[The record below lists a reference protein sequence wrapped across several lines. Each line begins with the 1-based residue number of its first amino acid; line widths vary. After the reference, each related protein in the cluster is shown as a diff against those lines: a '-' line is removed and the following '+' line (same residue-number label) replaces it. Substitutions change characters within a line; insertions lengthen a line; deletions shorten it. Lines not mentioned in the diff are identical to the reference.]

1 MSDIIRLL
9 PDHVA
14 NQIAAGEVVQR
25 PASVVKE
32 LLENAIDAS
41 AKGITLIIKDAGK
54 TLVQVID
61 DGKGMST
68 TDARMSFE
76 RHATSKIS
84 TADDLF
90 QLVTKGFRGEAL
102 ASVAAIAH
110 VSVKTRREEDDLGT
124 QLDIEGSKVTNQEP
138 VVTPQGT
145 MISVR
150 NLFYNVPARRKFLKS
165 DSVELRNITNEF
177 HRVAMAHPQIGFKFI
192 NNDSELFNLPAG
204 SYRQRIVNI
213 MGSRVDE
220 KLVPIKEETELLT
233 IHGYIGKP
241 EFARKTKGLQYFFAN
256 DRFIKHSY
264 LHLAVVSAFEGL
276 LPDKSNPSYFLYLDV
291 PPDSIDINIHPTKT
305 EVKFEDEHSIYAIV
319 RASVKH
325 ALGQFSIDAIDF
337 QKDTELDLPYEKA
350 RGTAQAPRIEVDH
363 DFNPFKQTDSRS
375 SNTSGKS
382 NTYRPERTP
391 AWEALYSGLDEE
403 STMIDENHAFAKAE
417 QSLFSSEESNST
429 TNIFQLQR
437 KFIIST
443 LQSGLLV
450 INQNRAHER
459 ILYEQLLRQLT
470 VQNGVSQQLLFPIAL
485 QRPPEEVTILKQL
498 QTELESVGFLFKVL
512 ENTNIEIEGLP
523 LDLKQTD
530 VEPLLD
536 SIVKFQQEELPA
548 GNFSNVDR
556 LAARMATK
564 MAIKTG
570 DALNGQQMQQLIDE
584 LFACKEPE
592 LTAQGKKVFINLTG
606 DHLNSKFN

>member
-32 LLENAIDAS
+32 LLENSIDAAATAIS
-41 AKGITLIIKDAGK
+41 LVVKDAGK
-54 TLVQVID
+54 TLIQVID

-68 TDARMSFE
+68 TDARMAFE

-90 QLVTKGFRGEAL
+90 HLATKGFRGEAL

-110 VSVKTRREEDDLGT
+110 VTLKTRTAINDLGT
-124 QLDIEGSKVTNQEP
+124 ALQIEGSKVTSQEP

-177 HRVAMAHPQIGFKFI
+177 HRVAMAHPQIAFKFI
-192 NNDSELFNLPAG
+192 SNDSELFNLPPG

-213 MGSRVDE
+213 MGSRTDD

-241 EFARKTKGLQYFFAN
+241 GFARKTKGLQYFFAN
-256 DRFIKHSY
+256 DRFIKHAY
-264 LHLAVVSAFEGL
+264 LHHAVTSAYEGL
-276 LPDKSNPSYFLYLDV
+276 LPDKANPSYFLYLEV

-319 RASVKH
+319 RASIKH

-337 QKDTELDLPYEKA
+337 QKDTELDLPYDKA
-350 RGTAQAPRIEVDH
+350 KGIANAPRIEVDP
-363 DFNPFKQTDSRS
+363 DFNPFKQSDSTPSVKKESTR
-375 SNTSGKS
+375 
-382 NTYRPERTP
+382 YRPQGSP
-391 AWEALYSGLDEE
+391 AWEALYTGLEKE
-403 STMIDENHAFAKAE
+403 STIVDETDAPAAPTE
-417 QSLFSSEESNST
+417 TLFSAQETTNT

-459 ILYEQLLRQLT
+459 VLYEQLLRQLT
-470 VQNGVSQQLLFPIAL
+470 VQNGVSQQLLFPIHL
-485 QRPPEEVTILKQL
+485 SRPQEEVDILRQM
-498 QTELESVGFLFKVL
+498 QTELESVGFLFKNL

-523 LDLKQTD
+523 LDLKATD

-536 SIVKFQQEELPA
+536 SIISFQQEDLPE
-548 GNFSNVDR
+548 GSYSQIDR
-556 LAARMATK
+556 LAARMASK

-570 DALNGQQMQQLIDE
+570 EALQLQQMEQLINE

-592 LTAQGKKVFINLTG
+592 LSAQGKKVFINLTG
-606 DHLNSKFN
+606 DHLNAKFN